1 MSACIVGID
10 AHQTRAAAVALMID
24 GTLAFVV
31 EDRKFARDPE
41 DVRVLQRSIGSF
53 MAEVSHAARS
63 RDLDPLGVG
72 IEGAWAGPSA
82 RTVIGHALAVGAFI
96 HAATRHAPYALVEV
110 IQPRVARQ
118 AVGIRG
124 PGKAPVGAW
133 AMDRYEALRH
143 RSEDVHD
150 AALIAA
156 ALLQQVEPGE
166 AADD

>member
-24 GTLAFVV
+24 GTHAFDV
-31 EDRKFARDPE
+31 EHRKFDRDPE

-63 RDLDPLGVG
+63 RDLDLLGVG
-72 IEGAWAGPSA
+72 IEGVWAGPSA

-96 HAATRHAPYALVEV
+96 HAATRHAPHALVEV
-110 IQPRVARQ
+110 IQPRVARRT
-118 AVGIRG
+118 VGVTG
-124 PGKAPVGAW
+124 AGKAPVGAW
-133 AMDRYEALRH
+133 ARQQYPRLSH

-150 AALIAA
+150 AALIAV
-156 ALLQQVEPGE
+156 ALLAMVEPGE
-166 AADD
+166 AADG